1 MATSPVITPHPSART
16 LIAPL
21 WHTLG
26 FIAIFVGLAV
36 LGGFFQHSAHQHP
49 QTVGQST
56 PAVPR
61 YVSVIVFEWLLVLYV
76 RMGVRKRGV
85 RLRDLV
91 GGRWST
97 PTEVLR
103 DLALGAGLWAVW
115 MGIQSLH
122 FLGNAPN
129 AAQGLLPKGVLE
141 SLVWLPVAL
150 SAGFCEELAF
160 RGYLQKQFQAIA
172 GSAIVGVLVQ
182 AVIFGAGHLYE
193 GPAAV
198 ARIILFGILY
208 GLLAHWRTS
217 LRPNMMAHA
226 WSDIYG
232 VIIFRG
238 V

>member
-1 MATSPVITPHPSART
+1 MDTRNAVTSPPSAHP

-36 LGGFFQHSAHQHP
+36 LGGFFQHAARQHP
-49 QTVGQST
+49 QTVGQSS

-61 YVSVIVFEWLLVLYV
+61 YVSVIIFEWLLVLYV

-85 RLRDLV
+85 RLRELV

-97 PTEVLR
+97 PTDVLK
-103 DLALGAGLWAVW
+103 DLALGAGLWVVW
-115 MGIQSLH
+115 VGIQSLH
-122 FLGNAPN
+122 VFGSAPN

-172 GSAIVGVLVQ
+172 GSAMVAVLLQ
-182 AVIFGAGHLYE
+182 AIIFGAGHLYE

-217 LRPNMMAHA
+217 LRPGMMAHA